1 MAERLP
7 FSGTPLPTGLPG
19 VGGSTVEILILPGFN
34 TVVAAQTFGP
44 TVDAPEAVVPSPIPP
59 EGSNPDNPT
68 TIPVSPAPPPPPV
81 DGSSN
86 NFCERCVPPTNDVLV
101 RPLYFADDLQSG
113 CTDCQGDQPGNT
125 LGPEIAMSEDRESYV
140 RYYQDDKIGGTK
152 GNIGNWSLDYGELS
166 LTDTDNNGVFLTQSY
181 LNFKG
186 NDGETEND
194 TKYQSGPEIIG
205 DDGKHYTP
213 QDLQVCV
220 DGSTETWKVLA
231 YKP

>member
-7 FSGTPLPTGLPG
+7 YSGTPLPTGLPG
-19 VGGSTVEILILPGFN
+19 VGGSSVEVLILPGFN

-59 EGSNPDNPT
+59 EGSNPNNPT
-68 TIPVSPAPPPPPV
+68 TIPVSPAPPPPV

-125 LGPEIAMSEDRESYV
+125 LGPEIAMSKDRKSYV
-140 RYYQDDKIGGTK
+140 RYYEKDKIGG
-152 GNIGNWSLDYGELS
+152 LDGDPEFSWALDHAEL
-166 LTDTDNNGVFLTQSY
+166 LFGQ
-181 LNFKG
+181 
-186 NDGETEND
+186 DGETGMSLSKDALVMKGTEYRTGAVIFDID
-194 TKYQSGPEIIG
+194 TSRTYEGRE
-205 DDGKHYTP
+205 
-213 QDLQVCV
+213 LQVCV
-220 DGSTETWKVLA
+220 GGTTKTWYVLA
-231 YKP
+231 HEA